1 MSFHLFILVLGAASF
16 ARLMFC
22 VVDLIEAR
30 R

>member
-1 MSFHLFILVLGAASF
+1 MSFHLFILVLGAVTF

-22 VVDLIEAR
+22 VVDRIEGR

>member
-1 MSFHLFILVLGAASF
+1 MSFPLFILVLGAGTF
-16 ARLMFC
+16 ARLLFC

>member
-1 MSFHLFILVLGAASF
+1 MSFPLFILVLGAGAF
-16 ARLMFC
+16 ARLMFR